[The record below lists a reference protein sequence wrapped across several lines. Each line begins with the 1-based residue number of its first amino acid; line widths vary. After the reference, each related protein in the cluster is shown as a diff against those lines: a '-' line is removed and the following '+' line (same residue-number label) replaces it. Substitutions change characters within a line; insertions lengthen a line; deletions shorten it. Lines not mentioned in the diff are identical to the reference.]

1 MAEALR
7 RSPLHA
13 THRSLGAQFFE
24 FAGWE
29 MPLQFTSIL
38 EEHRAVR
45 ERAGLFDVSHLGQ
58 VEMWGPGAGRLLQTL
73 LTNDVSRLEVGQA
86 QYTLLC
92 NEEGGVIDDLIL
104 YRRARQ
110 RYLLVVNAANAQRDL
125 AWIRSYLPPE
135 DVTLEHAIGR
145 AGLLAL
151 QGPRAARILEAVS
164 DPDPDDVPAFG
175 SWEAR
180 VGGVAAFVGRT
191 GYTGEDGFELSVQ
204 GRDATP
210 AWQTLM
216 EAGAAEGILPAGL
229 GARDTLRLEAALAL
243 HGNELDEET
252 TPLEAGLSWTVAWDK
267 GEFVGRDRL
276 LVQRSDGVDKRL
288 VGLRML
294 DPGIPRHG
302 YRVLEGDRP
311 VGSVTSGSF
320 SPTLRGPI
328 ALAYVPPRL
337 AEVGS
342 EVMVDIRGRPRR
354 AEVVRKPFYKRKVE
368 ASVGKVR
375 NGEKR

>member
-1 MAEALR
+1 MVEALR
-7 RSPLHA
+7 RSPLHEI
-13 THRSLGAQFFE
+13 HRSLGAQFFE

-45 ERAGLFDVSHLGQ
+45 EQAGLFDVSHLGQ
-58 VEMWGPGAGRLLQTL
+58 VEVSGPGAGRLLQSL
-73 LTNDVSRLEVGQA
+73 LTNDVSRLEVGQS

-104 YRRARQ
+104 YRRERE

-125 AWIRSYLPPE
+125 DWIRSHLPRE
-135 DVTLEHAIGR
+135 VTLEHAIGG

-151 QGPRAARILEAVS
+151 QGPRTARILEAVS
-164 DPDPDDVPAFG
+164 DLDPSGVPAFHA
-175 SWEAR
+175 SEAR
-180 VGGVAAFVGRT
+180 VGGVVAYVGRT
-191 GYTGEDGFELSVQ
+191 GYTGEDGFEVAVK
-204 GRDATP
+204 GHDAIP
-210 AWQTLM
+210 VWEALM
-216 EAGAAEGILPAGL
+216 EAGEAEGILPAGL

-243 HGNELDEET
+243 HGHELDEET
-252 TPLEAGLSWTVAWDK
+252 TPLEAGLGWCVAWDK
-267 GEFVGRDRL
+267 GEFVGREPL
-276 LVQRSDGVDKRL
+276 LVQRSDGVDKKL

-320 SPTLRGPI
+320 SPTLRRSI

-337 AEVGS
+337 AEVGT
-342 EVMVDIRGRPRR
+342 EVSVEIRGRPRR
-354 AEVVRKPFYKRKVE
+354 AEVVRKPFYRRKVE
-368 ASVGKVR
+368 VSAGSPTG
-375 NGEKR
+375 